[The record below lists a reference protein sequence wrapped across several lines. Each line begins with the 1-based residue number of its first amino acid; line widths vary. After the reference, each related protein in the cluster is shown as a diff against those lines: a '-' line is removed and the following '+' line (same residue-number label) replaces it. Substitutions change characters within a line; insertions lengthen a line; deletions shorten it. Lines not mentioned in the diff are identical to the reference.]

1 MSMKVVMLG
10 AGGFGTNWRPS
21 LDGRFDT
28 QVVALVDSNASAL
41 KEAGERFSVPEE
53 RRFSNL
59 TYPWEEIEADLI
71 LDSTPHFLHYDNAK
85 RGLPAG
91 RNIIFCK
98 PMCVNMRQALEMVG
112 LAEAHSAKIAVAQQ
126 LRYSVIIRKLADII
140 QNRQFGRIS
149 SVYLEWHSTVG
160 LSHSWRLEQPDFMLM
175 EGSIHHLDFA
185 RMILGTDA
193 KTVIAQTWKDLWNT
207 KKSNDSCSA
216 VFEMENEIM
225 LSYCA
230 TWTGKSQPY
239 SDWWC
244 DWRIEAENGWITI
257 HNGDV
262 RVNGEPVD
270 VGTREEYQLNL
281 AQHNVEIF
289 RETKA
294 WIEGGPEPGFSG
306 RNNLPSLAMI
316 FGARQSAVEGKRLHI
331 DSVHW
336 EKLE

>member
-10 AGGFGTNWRPS
+10 AGGFGNNWRPS

-28 QVVALVDSNASAL
+28 QVVALVDSNPSAL
-41 KEAGERFSVPEE
+41 KEAGERYNVPEE
-53 RRFSNL
+53 RRYSYL
-59 TYPWEEIEADLI
+59 SDQWQEVEADII
-71 LDSTPHFLHYDNAK
+71 LDSTPHFLHYGNAI
-85 RGLPAG
+85 RGISTG
-91 RNIIFCK
+91 HNIIFCK
-98 PMCVNMRQALEMVG
+98 PMCVNMRQALEIVKF
-112 LAEAHSAKIAVAQQ
+112 AEANKVKITVAQQ
-126 LRYSVIIRKLADII
+126 LRFSVIIRKLAEII
-140 QNRQFGRIS
+140 QNGQFGRIS

-207 KKSNDSCSA
+207 KKSNDSCAA
-216 VFEMENEIM
+216 VFEMENGTM
-225 LSYCA
+225 LNYCA
-230 TWTGKSQPY
+230 TWTGKSQPF

-244 DWRIEAENGWITI
+244 DWRIEAENGWITVR
-257 HNGDV
+257 NGDV

-270 VGTREEYQLNL
+270 IGTREEYQLNL

-306 RNNLPSLAMI
+306 QNNLPSLAMI
-316 FGARQSAVEGKRLHI
+316 FGARQSATEGKRLNI
-331 DSVHW
+331 EPENW
-336 EKLE
+336 GELE